1 MPVNRWIP
9 LCTIILVAAGASAG
23 DVILVDEHVDAQQKT
38 EIRYNLPDGCVL
50 TGLGFRAAYDNVTT
64 MHCRYHRLLPEGKLA
79 DPNEVR
85 LGSEPDHDCE
95 AKVLLPDGWL
105 AVGFGA
111 AGEPEWDVTLLR
123 VWARP
128 LRPDGTLGQLK
139 EFSDGFKPE
148 RGCERQVILTESDRA
163 ITGAGLRFGQ
173 NDITGL
179 YVRSAALL
187 NLDDRA
193 RRNLRDFKEHAW
205 LVDDAPA
212 LDVERLERDA
222 KRYGVTRLDVR
233 TGAARP
239 GLTIE
244 ADSPRISPTLKA
256 LSARMPISCLWI
268 TSTNPRFAEKL
279 FRLLPHLKGIVIDL
293 SRLSPDEFNA
303 DAIAGLAAF
312 CRKSDRRLQLR
323 MPADAHSDRSKSL
336 ELVRSMPPDVPLIVP
351 LGQAPLGD
359 LTEFGPRDVIIEFD
373 LAEHTMGNVILP
385 DVAISRIAGS
395 ITRLSSA
402 GAKGFILPLNP
413 SAAYLPETLNAM
425 SLDAL
430 HRLAED
436 PLQPAAKL
444 RLRLCLKPYS
454 LAAEQAASAIQRT
467 ASINDLI
474 FNTLGLPLL
483 WRRGTILPFNAAD
496 SRLQRH
502 LDLSPGHQ
510 EKTTLLALLDP
521 NDRTIKQAIEEKET
535 AFWLLKQS
543 ISDAEA
549 AVKVQP
555 TPEARA
561 LVDTMTKLQ
570 SAAAIS
576 RDLTDVYLRTKMYA
590 FDGAPSTR
598 ASVQAAMNRIRKTLA
613 AMPAEQAGSLPK
625 DAELFMFSVEE
636 SLAKSQDSAVLPA
649 ALSEVSRLS
658 EQRRDEQA
666 VERLVQIMNGD
677 VFAPHLSKQNHL
689 IGRIASSLK
698 VLGGPPD
705 SLQAVRGG
713 DGKWTIEKV
722 AGRWCWVIGPKK
734 PCLYLD
740 VPGPPLKTPADYV
753 VSFEFYDK
761 GDWKL
766 HFEYDSDYP
775 PEQKRQYHPVEP
787 LPLTDTGLWL
797 KGWFDL
803 TNCLFSS
810 GQNNSA
816 DMRFVSGNTVC
827 IRNIQLERRRR

>member
-1 MPVNRWIP
+1 MPVNRWILP
-9 LCTIILVAAGASAG
+9 YTIILVAAGTSAG
-23 DVILVDEHVDAQQKT
+23 DLILIDEHIDAQQKT

-50 TGLGFRAAYDNVTT
+50 TGLGFRAAYDNITT
-64 MHCRYHRLLPEGKLA
+64 MHCRYHRLTGQGKLTE
-79 DPNEVR
+79 PKEVR

-128 LRPDGTLGQLK
+128 LRADGTLGELK
-139 EFSDGFKPE
+139 EFSNGFKPD
-148 RGCERQVILTESDRA
+148 RGCERQVILTQSDRA

-179 YVRSAALL
+179 YLRSARLF

-193 RRNLRDFKEHAW
+193 RRNLRNFKERAW
-205 LVDDAPA
+205 LIDANRP
-212 LDVERLERDA
+212 LDIDRLQRDIQ
-222 KRYGVTRLDVR
+222 RYRVTRLDVR
-233 TGAARP
+233 ADADWP
-239 GLTIE
+239 ALTTE
-244 ADSPRISPTLKA
+244 ADAPAISPTLKTLA
-256 LSARMPISCLWI
+256 ARVPITCLWI
-268 TSTNPRFAEKL
+268 TSTDSRLAEKA
-279 FRLLPHLKGIVIDL
+279 FRRVHGLNGLVVDL
-293 SRLSPDEFNA
+293 DGVPPDQLDA
-303 DAIAGLAAF
+303 DALRSLAAF
-312 CRKSDRRLQLR
+312 CRKADRQLQFRMPTRPSSDRGKYL
-323 MPADAHSDRSKSL
+323 A
-336 ELVRSMPPDVPLIVP
+336 LVRSMPPQVGLIEP
-351 LGQAPLGD
+351 LGPAPLSD
-359 LTEFGPRDVIIEFD
+359 LAELAPRRVIIEFD
-373 LAEHTMGNVILP
+373 LAQHKMGNVVLP
-385 DVAISRIAGS
+385 DVAINQMAGA
-395 ITRLSSA
+395 ITKTASA
-402 GAKGFILPLNP
+402 GAKGFILPINP
-413 SAAYLPETLNAM
+413 SGAYLPETLNAM

-436 PLQPAAKL
+436 PLQPTAKL
-444 RLRLCLKPYS
+444 RLRLCLTPYS
-454 LAAEQAASAIQRT
+454 LAAEQASNAIQRT

-474 FNTLGLPLL
+474 FNTLGRPVL
-483 WRRGTILPFNAAD
+483 WSKGTILPFNAAD
-496 SRLQRH
+496 RRLRRN
-502 LDLSPGHQ
+502 LDITRATP
-510 EKTTLLALLDP
+510 ETTTLRALLDP
-521 NDRTIKQAIEEKET
+521 NDRTIKRATEEKET
-535 AFWLLKQS
+535 ALWLLKQS

-549 AVKVQP
+549 AVKSHP
-555 TPEARA
+555 TAEARA
-561 LVDTMTKLQ
+561 LVDTFKQLQ
-570 SAAAIS
+570 SAAVIS

-598 ASVQAAMNRIRKTLA
+598 ASVQAAMNRIRNALA

-625 DAELFMFSVEE
+625 DAEIFMFSVEQ
-636 SLAKSQDSAVLPA
+636 SLAKSQKSAVLPT
-649 ALSEVSRLS
+649 ALSEVGRLS
-658 EQRRDEQA
+658 EQGRDEQA
-666 VERLVQIMNGD
+666 VTHLVEIMNSN

-689 IGRIASSLK
+689 VGRLASSLK
-698 VLGGPPD
+698 VLGGPSD

-713 DGKWTIEKV
+713 DGTWTIEKV
-722 AGRWCWVIGPKK
+722 AGRWCYVIGPKK

-753 VSFEFYDK
+753 LSFEFYDK

-810 GQNNSA
+810 GQNNNA

-827 IRNIQLERRRR
+827 IRNIKLERRRR